1 VGISLTGGFPRA
13 ASVMR
18 AGNRIAAYRA
28 GIFRSPGGKADFA
41 AIQFAGKLNI
51 FSYSSQNSDNILKGS
66 VVANA

>member
-1 VGISLTGGFPRA
+1 
-13 ASVMR
+13 MR